1 MIIIIKKEV
10 QINQMPV
17 LQNMLIKKAWSPG
30 PPPELRGVHGPAL
43 ELQTKV
49 PEDYSKVYKYR
60 EGTYLSE
67 PSLEAPA
74 CSTC

>member
-30 PPPELRGVHGPAL
+30 PSPELRGVHGPAL

-49 PEDYSKVYKYR
+49 PEDYAK
-60 EGTYLSE
+60 LQ
-67 PSLEAPA
+67 
-74 CSTC
+74 

>member
-1 MIIIIKKEV
+1 
-10 QINQMPV
+10 MPV

-49 PEDYSKVYKYR
+49 PEIYAKFTIAEK
-60 EGTYLSE
+60 
-67 PSLEAPA
+67 APIRA
-74 CSTC
+74 FSCLT

>member
-49 PEDYSKVYKYR
+49 PEDYAKFTITDKKASNRAFTGAFV
-60 EGTYLSE
+60 
-67 PSLEAPA
+67 
-74 CSTC
+74 

>member
-49 PEDYSKVYKYR
+49 PEDYSKVYNYSWLKAPTNAFT
-60 EGTYLSE
+60 GTFV
-67 PSLEAPA
+67 
-74 CSTC
+74 